1 MGSPKSHGDTIES
14 LIRERRKTEEEARQ
28 LQKEIERIGAEK
40 ASAGNDDAA
49 ALDEEISR
57 LTQLKKEKAVKL
69 TEICR
74 VARTISAGD

>member
-1 MGSPKSHGDTIES
+1 MGSPRSRGDTIES

-40 ASAGNDDAA
+40 AAGNVETA

>member
-1 MGSPKSHGDTIES
+1 MGSPEPRGDTIGS
-14 LIRERRKTEEEARQ
+14 LIRERRKTEDEARQ

-40 ASAGNDDAA
+40 ASAGDEEAA

>member
-1 MGSPKSHGDTIES
+1 MGSPRLHGDTIES

-40 ASAGNDDAA
+40 AASNVETA

>member
-1 MGSPKSHGDTIES
+1 MGSPKPCGDTIGS

-28 LQKEIERIGAEK
+28 LQKEIERIGTKK
-40 ASAGNDDAA
+40 ASAGSDETAM
-49 ALDEEISR
+49 LDEEISR

>member
-1 MGSPKSHGDTIES
+1 MGSPRLHGDTIES

-40 ASAGNDDAA
+40 AAGNVETA

>member
-1 MGSPKSHGDTIES
+1 MGSPKPCGDTIGS

-40 ASAGNDDAA
+40 AAGNVETA

-69 TEICR
+69 IEICR

>member
-1 MGSPKSHGDTIES
+1 MGSPESRGDTIGS

-40 ASAGNDDAA
+40 TSAGNGETA
-49 ALDEEISR
+49 ALDEKISR
-57 LTQLKKEKAVKL
+57 LTKLKKEKAVRL
-69 TEICR
+69 AEICR